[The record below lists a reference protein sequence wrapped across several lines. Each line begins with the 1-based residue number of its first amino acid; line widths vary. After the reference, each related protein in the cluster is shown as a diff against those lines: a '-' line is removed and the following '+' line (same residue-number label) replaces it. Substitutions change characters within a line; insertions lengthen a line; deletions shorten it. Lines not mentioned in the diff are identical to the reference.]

1 MNHTRSSPGRMLA
14 RAATTRGLSG
24 LYDIRVVGGPGRR
37 SRMLVHPGMR
47 CLHIISNRSSSKVH
61 AIPVVGDIA
70 GLDSGTAAT
79 LALVLKPTLSV
90 YSLLMIVR
98 IVMTWYPE
106 IDGKTFPWSIAFKST
121 EGLLEGTRK
130 VVKPFNG
137 LDVSPIVWVALLSF
151 FSEILT
157 GPQGILSLIAR
168 KGI

>member
-1 MNHTRSSPGRMLA
+1 MTYLMTGIRALSSSSVHLST
-14 RAATTRGLSG
+14 ATGLRRPAT
-24 LYDIRVVGGPGRR
+24 LGGGRR
-37 SRMLVHPGMR
+37 GHGQGFLSSHSHKRR
-47 CLHIISNRSSSKVH
+47 ISMI
-61 AIPVVGDIA
+61 AEAMPMCDLA
-70 GLDSGTAAT
+70 GLDSETAST

-106 IDGKTFPWSIAFKST
+106 IDGKSFPWSIAYNST

-137 LDVSPIVWVALLSF
+137 LDVSPIVWVAILSF
-151 FSEILT
+151 LGEILT
-157 GPQGILSLIAR
+157 GPQGILNLIAR